1 MGLGIGTGS
10 LCCSSCATMTAL
22 KLSMM
27 TRLESMLAAS
37 PPAPPLAAAAAAA
50 AAAAP
55 RRASSAEARG
65 SVAAPADGGPAY
77 ASSTW

>member
-50 AAAAP
+50 AP

>member
-50 AAAAP
+50 AAP

>member
-1 MGLGIGTGS
+1 LGLGIGTGS

-50 AAAAP
+50 AAAP

>member
-1 MGLGIGTGS
+1 
-10 LCCSSCATMTAL
+10 MTAL

-37 PPAPPLAAAAAAA
+37 PPAPPLAAAAAA